1 MKKKMIVE
9 NATPVEVDII
19 NDYVIPGMRSVLA
32 EEINKI
38 NQLKSYVEALSQ
50 RVERLQADLESF
62 RGMAGREIVDRI
74 MKGEDK

>member
-1 MKKKMIVE
+1 MKKKMIE
-9 NATPVEVDII
+9 NATPEEVDII

-38 NQLKSYVEALSQ
+38 NTLKSYVEALSQ

-74 MKGEDK
+74 MRGGEK